1 MIIKVKDTKSISIE
15 MIENADGFG
24 GILTMATQYGEY
36 WFTVGWYKSIANAKR
51 GAAKQLARLGYTFT
65 L

>member
-1 MIIKVKDTKSISIE
+1 MSIKIENTNIAIE

-65 L
+65 I

>member
-1 MIIKVKDTKSISIE
+1 MIIKVQDTKSISIE

-24 GILTMATQYGEY
+24 GILTMALQDGEY
-36 WFTVGWYKSIANAKR
+36 WFTVGWYKTIANAKR
-51 GAAKQLARLGYTFT
+51 GAAKQLARLGYTLT

>member
-1 MIIKVKDTKSISIE
+1 

-24 GILTMATQYGEY
+24 GILTMALQDGEY
-36 WFTVGWYKSIANAKR
+36 WFTVGWYKTIANAKR

>member
-1 MIIKVKDTKSISIE
+1 MNIKVQGTKSISIE

-24 GILTMATQYGEY
+24 GILTMALQDGEY
-36 WFTVGWYKSIANAKR
+36 WFTVGWYKTIANAKR

>member
-1 MIIKVKDTKSISIE
+1 MIIKVQDTKSISIE

-24 GILTMATQYGEY
+24 GILTMALQDGEY
-36 WFTVGWYKSIANAKR
+36 WFTVGWYKTIANAKR
-51 GAAKQLARLGYTFT
+51 GAAKQLAKLGYTFT